1 LALKGFEIVYCL
13 ARVLYGSSLA
23 RLFVESSSQSVS
35 LVRARPNVYRTFV
48 SASAFD
54 IVAN

>member
-1 LALKGFEIVYCL
+1 MAPRLPVYL
-13 ARVLYGSSLA
+13 SNQAV
-23 RLFVESSSQSVS
+23 SQSA